1 MTTLPLTK
9 MTLYKHGVGFFER
22 RAQFSGTEA
31 TLSFRVEE
39 MNDILKSLTAID
51 WGAGQVLGVGYATPQ
66 DKEALLA
73 GSSIRLDDKRSLR
86 DLLICLRGRQ
96 VTLLLDQDETW
107 PGTLVGIDEPE
118 ARQPLDSALVSLLRA
133 ESENVLTVPL
143 SRVHGVQLQDEQAAT
158 DLRFFL
164 ETSLSQ
170 EAYRQVTISLSD
182 GDHDLSVSYVA
193 PAPTWRVSYRIVAE
207 PDAEGGP
214 SALLF
219 AWGIFDNRM
228 EEDLQEISLSL
239 VAGMPISFVYDL
251 YTPFTPERP
260 VVEEEARVAAG
271 PVAFGAAM
279 MPDAPMMADM
289 ARAPMEAMAMPAPAP
304 AARRLQRKELLE
316 TTAPVASGEALGELF
331 QYNITTPVTVRRGQS
346 AMVPIIAADLAYR
359 KELLYNGQQ
368 LPAHPVAT
376 MRFRNS
382 SGLTLER
389 GPVTVI
395 DGGDYVGEAILPFT
409 AREADFNVPYA
420 VELGVTVHEDGGSA
434 RQISGLHIS
443 GAYLVVE
450 EWNILWRE
458 YRVANNTD
466 EEKSVLVEH
475 PRQTDFELFD
485 SPAPV
490 ETTETHFRFMV
501 QPKPRSEGT
510 IRAQTRRLMSRR
522 EQLERQS
529 YAQLQRYLHQGLLD
543 KERFDKVAE
552 LLRLW
557 EQIGDAESRQKEVD
571 QERQQIFKAQQQ
583 IQGNMSALGQSGR
596 EGTLRTR
603 YVSQLESH
611 EERLRE
617 IEVEERRLKQLVEQ
631 MKQTVEKKLASLS

>member
-1 MTTLPLTK
+1 MTTLPVTK

-31 TLSFRVEE
+31 ALSFRVEE

-73 GSSIRLDDKRSLR
+73 GSSIRLDDQRSLR

-96 VTLLLDQDETW
+96 VSLLLDQDEAW
-107 PGTLVGIDEPE
+107 AGTLVGIDEPL
-118 ARQPLDSALVSLLRA
+118 ARQPLDSALVSLLQA
-133 ESENVLTVPL
+133 ESDSVLTVPL
-143 SRVHGVQLQDEQAAT
+143 ARVRGVQLQDEQAAT

-164 ETSLSQ
+164 QTSLSQ
-170 EAYRQVTISLSD
+170 EAYRQVNISLSD

-193 PAPTWRVSYRIVAE
+193 PAPTWRVSYRIVADPE
-207 PDAEGGP
+207 AEGGP

-271 PVAFGAAM
+271 PVEFRAAM
-279 MPDAPMMADM
+279 MPAAPMMADM
-289 ARAPMEAMAMPAPAP
+289 ASMESRSLVAPASASP
-304 AARRLQRKELLE
+304 RMQRKAMLE
-316 TTAPVASGEALGELF
+316 TTAPAASGEALGELF

-346 AMVPIIAADLAYR
+346 AMVPIIAADLPYR

-376 MRFRNS
+376 MRFHNG

-395 DGGDYVGEAILPFT
+395 DSGEYVGEAILPFT
-409 AREADFNVPYA
+409 SREGDFNVPYA
-420 VELGVTVHEDGGSA
+420 VELGVTIHEDGGSA
-434 RQISGLHIS
+434 RKISELQIR
-443 GAYLVVE
+443 GAYLVIE
-450 EWNILWRE
+450 EWNILWQE
-458 YRVANNTD
+458 YRAVNNTD
-466 EEKSVLVEH
+466 EVKSILVEH
-475 PRQTDFELFD
+475 PRQTDYDLFD
-485 SPAPV
+485 SPKPA
-490 ETTETHFRFMV
+490 ETTDLHYRFEV
-501 QPKPRSEGT
+501 QPAAHSEAKM
-510 IRAQTRRLMSRR
+510 RVQTRRLISRR

-529 YAQLQRYLHQGLLD
+529 YAQLQRYLQQGLLD
-543 KERFDKVAE
+543 RERFNQVAE

-557 EQIGDAESRQKEVD
+557 EQIGDAESQQKEVD

-596 EGTLRTR
+596 EGALRTR

-617 IEVEERRLKQLVEQ
+617 IGDEERRLKQLVEEL
-631 MKQTVEKKLASLS
+631 KDTINKKLASLS